1 MAEIENPWHSRPL
14 DVHRWSDHPEVKS
27 LVDKIWD
34 EYVEETVPEKGPG
47 RKPKLAYRKQLRV
60 IILDLYVAW
69 LDDPDLCIGVSMDFN
84 AWKTGS
90 RYNALHISN
99 KIVPIIKSLRDKGLV
114 AFSLGSYTNPG
125 AKSNRTTR
133 IRASKLLQGY
143 FASAKFEVEDIGRAA
158 RQEVIVLKKDKYTRL
173 EYKDTNETK
182 EWRQQLKAY
191 NHVLSNS
198 FIDIPTLEEPLLEIS
213 RKDIQSSELEEDE
226 SRLVRISREGS
237 FTRRIFNRS
246 AWDKGGRFYGG
257 WWQSLNKDMRFKITI
272 DNEPVVEADFEGM
285 HVAMLY
291 AEAGLELEADPYC
304 IDGIEFPS
312 YPPKLLRKLT
322 KRLSL
327 IAINAK
333 EKSSAYRAFRSGF
346 SDQHVGRKL
355 TDQKLDKIMSAF
367 LMKNP
372 CLSESMFSDQ
382 GVRLMRQDSEITSL
396 IHQHF
401 TQKEI
406 PVLSVHDS
414 YLVDC
419 KHGEELKQV
428 MSEASEQVV
437 GRPLRS
443 NYYIPGRE
451 DFQPV
456 YQHDL
461 NWAVYEHEQTP
472 CQGYLD
478 RLEAFEARTG
488 RNIGHF

>member
-1 MAEIENPWHSRPL
+1 
-14 DVHRWSDHPEVKS
+14 
-27 LVDKIWD
+27 
-34 EYVEETVPEKGPG
+34 G

-69 LDDPDLCIGVSMDFN
+69 LDDPDLCVGVSMDVN

-90 RYNALHISN
+90 RYNALHISK
-99 KIVPIIKSLRDKGLV
+99 KIIPIIKSLRDKRLV
-114 AFSLGSYTNPG
+114 AFSPGSYTNPG
-125 AKSNRTTR
+125 AETNRTTR
-133 IRASKLLQGY
+133 IRASKLLQEY
-143 FASAKFEVEDIGRAA
+143 FANAKFDVEDIGRA
-158 RQEVIVLKKDKYTRL
+158 EGTEIIVLKKDKYTRL

-191 NHVLSNS
+191 NHLLSNS
-198 FIDIPTLEEPLLEIS
+198 FIDIPTLEEPLLETS

-226 SRLVRISREGS
+226 SEFVRIGRERS

-246 AWDKGGRFYGG
+246 AWDKGGRSYGG

-291 AEAGLELEADPYC
+291 AEAGSELVGDPYTLPGLN
-304 IDGIEFPS
+304 IRNFSPE
-312 YPPKLLRKLT
+312 KLRKVTKKLVLT
-322 KRLSL
+322 
-327 IAINAK
+327 AINAIDK
-333 EKSSAYRAFRSGF
+333 EPAYQAFRAQFKKG
-346 SDQHVGRKL
+346 DERK
-355 TDQKLDKIMSAF
+355 KLKNFELEKIMDAF
-367 LMKNP
+367 LARHP
-372 CLSESMFSDQ
+372 CLSKSMFSDR
-382 GVRLMRQDSEITSL
+382 GVRLMRKDSEITSL

-401 TQKEI
+401 TKKNI

-428 MSEASEQVV
+428 MSEASGQVL
-437 GRPLRS
+437 GRPIKA

-451 DFQPV
+451 DFQSV
-456 YQHDL
+456 DQYDL
-461 NWAVYEHEQTP
+461 NWAVYEHEQTS

>member
-14 DVHRWSDHPEVKS
+14 DVHRWSEHPEVKS

-47 RKPKLAYRKQLRV
+47 PKPKLAYRKQLRV

-69 LDDPDLCIGVSMDFN
+69 LDDPDLCIGVSKDVN

-90 RYNALHISN
+90 RYNALHISK
-99 KIVPIIKSLRDKGLV
+99 KIIPIIESLHDKGLID
-114 AFSLGSYTNPG
+114 LNPGSFTSAG

-133 IRASKLLQGY
+133 IRASKQLQEY
-143 FASAKFEVEDIGRAA
+143 FANAKFDVEDIGRAKGT
-158 RQEVIVLKKDKYTRL
+158 EIIVLKKDKYKRL
-173 EYKDTNETK
+173 EYKDTSETR

-191 NHVLSNS
+191 NRLLSSS
-198 FIDIPTLEEPLLEIS
+198 FIDIPTLEEPLLQVS
-213 RKDIQSSELEEDE
+213 RKDILSSEHEEDE
-226 SRLVRISREGS
+226 SRFVRIGS
-237 FTRRIFNRS
+237 ERSLTRRIFNRS
-246 AWDKGGRFYGG
+246 SWDKGGRFYGG

-327 IAINAK
+327 IGINAK

-367 LMKNP
+367 LVKNP
-372 CLSESMFSDQ
+372 CLSESMFSDR
-382 GVRLMRQDSEITSL
+382 GIGLMRKDS
-396 IHQHF
+396 
-401 TQKEI
+401 
-406 PVLSVHDS
+406 
-414 YLVDC
+414 
-419 KHGEELKQV
+419 
-428 MSEASEQVV
+428 
-437 GRPLRS
+437 
-443 NYYIPGRE
+443 
-451 DFQPV
+451 
-456 YQHDL
+456 
-461 NWAVYEHEQTP
+461 
-472 CQGYLD
+472 
-478 RLEAFEARTG
+478 
-488 RNIGHF
+488 